1 MSNATVKS
9 SLRRSSVIWDTAAQ
23 FTELNPVLDVAEIGL
38 ELDTG
43 LFKFGNGRL
52 SWNDLEYANKS
63 IPPAP
68 SDGYYLR
75 RGGSWVKL
83 ADATQTLRFEEVTF
97 TLEDGTT
104 RTAKVLVAED
114 SDQS

>member
-43 LFKFGNGRL
+43 LFKFGNGVL
-52 SWNDLEYANKS
+52 AWNDLEYANKS

-83 ADATQTLRFEEVTF
+83 ADATQTLKFEEVTF

-104 RTAKVLVAED
+104 RTAKVLVAAD
-114 SDQS
+114 PVQS